1 MSTTTVLPLSPA
13 EQPDAGTPKAAA
25 ELRQAA
31 IRAGVLKALGQPARL
46 FQVVVKPL
54 WDNNYRVNVVTGEH
68 AASVNIPNS
77 YFVTADD
84 AGNILGSTPRL
95 QKLY

>member
-13 EQPDAGTPKAAA
+13 EQPAAGRPRVAA

-31 IRAGVLKALGQPARL
+31 IRASVLKALGRPALL

-54 WDNNYRVNVVTGEH
+54 WGNNYRVNVVTGEH
-68 AASVNIPNS
+68 AASVIIPNS
-77 YFVTADD
+77 YFVAADD
-84 AGNILGSTPRL
+84 AGNILGSMPRI